1 MCLIK
6 YPLAKQLETRSP
18 ISLSLDELEP
28 IDLPLRLTSAPFHLQ
43 GIVYGCKICV
53 NAVDGSSGFCV
64 IGGQTA

>member
-28 IDLPLRLTSAPFHLQ
+28 IDLPLRLTGAPFHLQ
-43 GIVYGCKICV
+43 GVVYGCKICV
-53 NAVDGSSGFCV
+53 NAV
-64 IGGQTA
+64 T